1 MLRSLNSLRLIRQL
15 LTVSAFALLLSASLS
30 LVKAWNNGTPQEGAK
45 QERVDLASLDD
56 RAGVRPDH
64 SNPHINLTDGREVVT
79 TYSGAESARQALEM
93 NQASALSLASADFDE
108 DGAHD
113 LVSGYSTRTGGIITL
128 HSGNVDAIYPNA
140 PEAQQRRASGRFT
153 EAPFLSPARVYEV
166 AASPDF
172 IGAGDFD
179 ADGHRDVVVARRGA
193 SALYLLLGDGRGGFG
208 KSIEISLP
216 GVVTA
221 LAVGEVNRADGLD
234 DVAVGV
240 QSKQGAQ
247 ALVFEGPEG
256 ALRAAPE
263 SFSMPSKVT
272 ALALGQLNG
281 KYTYDLAVA
290 AGHNLLVIGGR
301 DRKLSLDEE
310 SRREVKAAAIGRRTL
325 AESIRSISIGDF
337 AGDGHHDLAVL
348 TQSGAVQLLRQETG
362 RPFTQWQRETVSGSW
377 AGATR
382 LFTAQVSSQPG
393 DDLLV
398 MDGTSRQ
405 MRILSQEGVEQSVA
419 VDGEILKPGARAIH
433 QPMREQETL
442 AVEGEPVAVLGARL
456 NPDALS
462 DLVIARSGSS
472 APAVVTTTA
481 GNIYTVNSKADTT
494 DGACNA
500 TNCTL
505 REAINAANADAVADE
520 IRFNIP
526 GNAPYTINLAG
537 ELFSRQP
544 VVIDGTTQPGYAGK
558 PIVELRFSNDNSN
571 LKVIGGNSV
580 IRGLIVNSATD
591 SAIHIAA
598 KGNNRVEGSY
608 IGTNA
613 NGTAPINAN
622 TTGMTI
628 VIGSANVI
636 GGTTSAAR
644 NIIAGAGS
652 GYGVLIFGDSNS
664 NVVQGNY
671 IGTDPT
677 GTINVSPDNQRIG
690 VDVRTFNNTIG
701 GTTAGAR
708 NVIAGGQVGVSLF
721 GVSQISGN
729 LIQGNHI
736 GTNVNGTAALGCRYG
751 VDNIGIVS
759 GNTIGGTVPTARN
772 LISGN
777 KAGAIFLGDDA
788 KETLVQGN
796 YIGTNVWGSGALG
809 NGEPGYLIGSVII
822 QGDRNTIG
830 GATTGARNVISGGKA
845 DGIQIIGFPAADNPD
860 AANGN
865 QVQGNFIGTNAAG
878 TARVGNA
885 RDGVLVTV
893 HPDAT
898 NVTNKIGGSTP
909 ETRNVI
915 SGNGRHG
922 ISIGTLH
929 TVNPDTPN
937 EQTVQ
942 GGTGIVVQNNYIG
955 TNLNGGALAAGT
967 SLSSEG
973 ADAVNGTAA
982 GNGGDGVF
990 VDAASISNTIK
1001 GNTIA
1006 HNARNGVHIPNNS
1019 NPGVRINI
1027 DSNTVYSNTSLG
1039 IDLGDSGDTPN
1050 DPKDTD
1056 GGANH
1061 QQNYPTFNSA
1071 TVGQGGSG
1079 PTATITGS
1087 LNSIPNNFFVIGFN
1101 FGSSCSNATK
1111 QFTSKSSPAGSKIVQ
1126 TDTNGNVTYTHAFPL
1141 PAGVTKGYVNATAT
1155 SLFNNVRANT
1165 SELSRCIAVNPPAA
1179 PALKFSASA
1188 YSVNEGNNTATIT
1201 VNRTGSTSGTVG
1213 VNYAT
1218 SNGTATAGSD
1228 YTAKSGT
1235 LSFASNET
1243 TKSFT
1248 VPIINDNKGG
1258 EGNET
1263 VRLTLSSPTGGATLG
1278 SPSTA
1283 VLTIIEPTAFTISG
1297 KVFLVGT
1304 TTGLGGVTLKLT
1316 SPTPAGFPDRVFT
1329 TTSTGLY
1336 SFANLP
1342 AGRAYKVTPAK
1353 TGYAF
1358 RPFSRSYSDLSAN
1371 QTGQNFS
1378 ATKVYSISGRVVRTG
1393 TATGIPFVRL
1403 TISSPTPTGFATRTV
1418 FTDNLGN
1425 YSFKNLPA
1433 GRNYTIKPSRSG
1445 FTFSPATR
1453 QFTNLQSDVP
1463 VGPSTKFNGT
1473 GP

>member
-1 MLRSLNSLRLIRQL
+1 MLRPFNPLCLIRQL
-15 LTVSAFALLLSASLS
+15 ITVSACALLLGASLS
-30 LVKAWNNGTPQEGAK
+30 LVKAWDNGTPQEGAK

-56 RAGVRPDH
+56 RLSVRREQ
-64 SNPHINLTDGREVVT
+64 SNPQINLTDGRAVVT
-79 TYSGAESARQALEM
+79 SYSGAESARQSLEM
-93 NQASALSLASADFDE
+93 NQASALSMASADFDE
-108 DGAHD
+108 DGAPD
-113 LVSGYSTRTGGIITL
+113 LVSGYSAQTGGIITL
-128 HSGNVDAIYPNA
+128 HLGNVDAIYPNA
-140 PEAQQRRASGRFT
+140 PEAQRRRAEGRFT

-179 ADGHRDVVVARRGA
+179 ADGHRDVVAARRGA
-193 SALYLLLGDGRGGFG
+193 SALYLLPGDGRGGFG
-208 KSIEISLP
+208 KSIEINLP
-216 GVVTA
+216 GAVTA

-240 QSKQGAQ
+240 QSKQGAR
-247 ALVFEGPEG
+247 ALVFEGPQG
-256 ALRAAPE
+256 ALKAAPE

-272 ALALGQLNG
+272 ALALGQLNAE
-281 KYTYDLAVA
+281 YTYDLAVA
-290 AGHNLLVIGGR
+290 AGHSLLVIGGR

-310 SRREVKAAAIGRRTL
+310 SQREVKAAAVGRRAL
-325 AESIRSISIGDF
+325 AESIRSIAIGDF

-348 TQSGAVQLLRQETG
+348 TNSGAVELLRQETG
-362 RPFTQWQRETVSGSW
+362 RPLMRWPRETVSGTW
-377 AGATR
+377 AGASG

-398 MDGTSRQ
+398 MDRTSRQ
-405 MRILSQEGVEQSVA
+405 MRILSQEGVAESVFTD
-419 VDGEILKPGARAIH
+419 DGILRPDAQAIR

-442 AVEGEPVAVLGARL
+442 AVEGEPVAVLPARL
-456 NPDALS
+456 NTDALS
-462 DLVIARSGSS
+462 DLVIARSGSP

-481 GNIYTVNSKADTT
+481 GVVYTVNSRADTT

-500 TNCTL
+500 ANCTL
-505 REAINAANADAVADE
+505 REAVNAANADAVADE

-526 GNAPYTINLAG
+526 GNAPYTINLAS
-537 ELFSRQP
+537 ELFSRQA

-558 PIVELRFSNDNSN
+558 PIVELRFSNARSN

-598 KGNNRVEGSY
+598 KGNNHIEGSY

-613 NGTAPINAN
+613 NGTAPISAN

-628 VIGSANVI
+628 VRGSANVI
-636 GGTTSAAR
+636 GGTTAAAR
-644 NIIAGAGS
+644 NIIAGAGN
-652 GYGVLIFGDSNS
+652 GYGILIFDGSNT

-677 GTINVSPDNQRIG
+677 GTTNISPDTQRKG
-690 VDVRTFNNTIG
+690 VDVRTNNNTIG
-701 GTTAGAR
+701 GTAAGAR
-708 NVIAGGQVGVSLF
+708 NIIAGGQTGVTLF

-729 LIQGNHI
+729 LIQGNRI
-736 GTNVNGTAALGCRYG
+736 GTNANGTAALGCRYG
-751 VDNIGIVS
+751 VDTVGIVS
-759 GNTIGGTVPTARN
+759 GNTIGGTVQSARN
-772 LISGN
+772 LVSGN
-777 KAGAIFLGDDA
+777 NEGIALRDGAV
-788 KETLVQGN
+788 ETLVQGN

-809 NGEPGYLIGSVII
+809 NGDPAKFIGSVVI

-830 GATTGARNVISGGKA
+830 GATVGARNVISGSKV
-845 DGIQIIGFPAADNPD
+845 DGIQIAGFRTAANPD

-893 HPDAT
+893 HPGET
-898 NVTNKIGGSTP
+898 TVTNKIGGSTP

-922 ISIGTLH
+922 ISIGTLY
-929 TVNPDTPN
+929 TVNPDTPDA
-937 EQTVQ
+937 QTVQ
-942 GGTGIVVQNNYIG
+942 GGTGIIVENNYIG
-955 TNLNGGALAAGT
+955 TNANGGALTGGQ
-967 SLSSEG
+967 SLSADG
-973 ADAVNGTAA
+973 AREMSGTAA

-990 VDAASISNTIK
+990 VDAASVSNTIK
-1001 GNTIA
+1001 GNIIA
-1006 HNARNGVHIPNNS
+1006 NNAQNGVHIPNNS
-1019 NPGVRINI
+1019 NPGVQINI
-1027 DSNTVYSNTSLG
+1027 DSNTVYANTSLG
-1039 IDLGDSGDTPN
+1039 IDLGDDGDTPN

-1061 QQNYPTFNSA
+1061 QQNYPSLSSA

-1079 PTATITGS
+1079 PTATITGT
-1087 LNSIPNNFFVIGFN
+1087 LNSVPNNFFIIGFN
-1101 FGSSCSNATK
+1101 FGTGCDTATK
-1111 QFTSKSSPAGSKIVQ
+1111 QFTTKGGPVGSKIVK
-1126 TDTNGNVTYTHAFPL
+1126 TDANGNITYTHTFPL

-1155 SLFNNVRANT
+1155 SLFNNIPANT
-1165 SELSRCIAVNPPAA
+1165 SELSQCIAVNPPAA
-1179 PALKFSASA
+1179 PALKFSAPA
-1188 YSVNEGNNTATIT
+1188 YSVNEGGGTATIT
-1201 VNRTGSTSGTVG
+1201 VNRTGSTSGAVG

-1228 YTAKSGT
+1228 YTATSGT
-1235 LSFASNET
+1235 LSFASNQT
-1243 TKSFT
+1243 SKTFT
-1248 VPIINDNKGG
+1248 IPIINDNVNG
-1258 EGNET
+1258 EGNQT
-1263 VRLTLSSPTGGATLG
+1263 VNLKLSNPTGGATLAT
-1278 SPSTA
+1278 PSTA
-1283 VLTIIEPTAFTISG
+1283 VLTIVEPTAFTISG
-1297 KVFLVGT
+1297 KVFLAGT
-1304 TTGLGGVTLKLT
+1304 TTGLGGVTVKLT

-1336 SFANLP
+1336 SFTGLP
-1342 AGRAYKVTPAK
+1342 PGRTYKVVPVK
-1353 TGYAF
+1353 TGYKF
-1358 RPFSRSYSDLSAN
+1358 TPFARSYSNLSAH

-1393 TATGIPFVRL
+1393 TATGIAFVKL
-1403 TISSPTPTGFATRTV
+1403 TITSPTPAGFAARTV
-1418 FTDNLGN
+1418 STDSAGN

-1433 GRNYTIKPSRSG
+1433 GRNYTIKPTKSG
-1445 FTFSPATR
+1445 FTFNPVTR
-1453 QFTNLQSDVP
+1453 QFTNLQADVP
-1463 VGPSTKFNGT
+1463 VGPSTKFSGT